1 MSGGCRSCGALGGA
15 SDPHAFQKC
24 LARNVV
30 CQRCGMRGHFTMLC
44 TRRKNVVAPPTQTH
58 KGLPVRSWLRA
69 PGTPYN
75 QMVRY
80 LSEDP
85 TRADDALAEVRKWR
99 KFLKG
104 LRNDPVDLAILLRE
118 DGRRRVAWWRRFFEN
133 DVEACM
139 TGVGT
144 RCQ

>member
-1 MSGGCRSCGALGGA
+1 
-15 SDPHAFQKC
+15 
-24 LARNVV
+24 
-30 CQRCGMRGHFTMLC
+30 MLC

-99 KFLKG
+99 KFLEG
-104 LRNDPVDLAILLRE
+104 LHDDPVDLAVLLKE
-118 DGRRRVAWWRRFFEN
+118 DGRRWVAWWRRFFVS
-133 DVEACM
+133 DAGACV
-139 TGVGT
+139 TGVRT
-144 RCQ
+144 